1 VEGHVQQINNKLG
14 FTARTQLAAWV
25 VEQRQAARRAE
36 TRPPPGDQL
45 PDVSEVH
52 PLVHVEQL
60 PVAKRRGWRGRRTY
74 LAIAVIIVLALTSAT
89 FLFRRETPSANP
101 FSSVAVVAEGVAE
114 SGTAS
119 IAIDE
124 RGTLFF
130 PQSLQHRVAMKTT
143 GGPVE
148 NYAGTGEVNFGVA
161 AEGVPALQAQ
171 LRNPHAVALD
181 GQGRLYV
188 AEARFIRRIAVDRTI
203 TTVAGDVAGKTGD
216 DIPALKAFLYP
227 RAIAVTAAGDFYF
240 SDEDPG
246 RRVKFVNASTGMLKI
261 FAGTGGDGYS
271 GDTGPAI
278 HAQFGVIAAI
288 ALGPRSELYVADSRY
303 NVVRV
308 VAPDPDHTISTLA
321 GTGGPGY
328 SGDGG
333 PATKAQL
340 NSPGGVAVDKEGN
353 VYIADTENHVI
364 RRVDGAGNIS
374 TIAGTHDAYGAFD
387 GSPLRSTVGNP
398 TAMAFDRR
406 GGLYVVDWLHQRIL
420 RFQPR

>member
-25 VEQRQAARRAE
+25 VEQRQAE
-36 TRPPPGDQL
+36 TRLLPGDQL
-45 PDVSEVH
+45 PRASEVH

-74 LAIAVIIVLALTSAT
+74 LAIAVIIVLVLTSAT
-89 FLFRRETPSANP
+89 FLLLRETPAANP

-114 SGTAS
+114 GGTAS

-130 PQSLQHRVAMKTT
+130 PQRSQNRVAMKTT

-148 NYAGTGEVNFGVA
+148 NYVGTGDVNFGTTVD
-161 AEGVPALQAQ
+161 GVPAWLAQ
-171 LRNPHAVALD
+171 LRAPHAVALD

-188 AEARFIRRIAVDRTI
+188 AEARFIRRIALDRTI
-203 TTVAGDVAGKTGD
+203 TTVAGDPTGKTGD
-216 DIPALKAFLYP
+216 EIPALKAFLNP
-227 RAIAVTAAGDFYF
+227 GALAVTAAGDFYF

-271 GDTGPAI
+271 GDGGPAI

-288 ALGPRSELYVADSRY
+288 ALGPRSELYMADSRY

-308 VAPDPDHTISTLA
+308 VAPDPDHTISMLA
-321 GTGGPGY
+321 GTGWPGY

-333 PATKAQL
+333 PASKAQL
-340 NSPGGVAVDKEGN
+340 NSPAGLAVDKAGN

-364 RRVDGAGNIS
+364 RRVDRAGMIS
-374 TIAGTHDAYGAFD
+374 TIAGTRRADGVID
-387 GSPLRSTVGNP
+387 GSPTRSSVGNP

>member
-1 VEGHVQQINNKLG
+1 
-14 FTARTQLAAWV
+14 
-25 VEQRQAARRAE
+25 
-36 TRPPPGDQL
+36 
-45 PDVSEVH
+45 
-52 PLVHVEQL
+52 
-60 PVAKRRGWRGRRTY
+60 
-74 LAIAVIIVLALTSAT
+74 VIIVLVLTSAT
-89 FLFRRETPSANP
+89 FLFLRETPSANP
-101 FSSVAVVAEGVAE
+101 FSSVAIVAEGVAE
-114 SGTAS
+114 SRTAS

-161 AEGVPALQAQ
+161 AEGVPALQTQ
-171 LRNPHAVALD
+171 LRNPHGVALD

-188 AEARFIRRIAVDRTI
+188 AEARIIRRIALDRTI
-203 TTVAGDVAGKTGD
+203 TTVAGDPAGKTGD
-216 DIPALKAFLYP
+216 EIPALKAFIYP
-227 RAIAVTAAGDFYF
+227 GAIVVTAAGDIYF
-240 SDEDPG
+240 SDGSPS
-246 RRVKFVNASTGMLKI
+246 RRVRFVNGSTGMLKS

-308 VAPDPDHTISTLA
+308 VAPDPDHTVSTLA

-333 PATKAQL
+333 LASKAQL
-340 NSPGGVAVDKEGN
+340 NSPAGLAVDSAGN

-364 RRVDGAGNIS
+364 RRVDGAGTIS
-374 TIAGTHDAYGAFD
+374 TIAGTRRADGVID
-387 GSPLRSTVGNP
+387 GSPTRSSVGNP

>member
-1 VEGHVQQINNKLG
+1 
-14 FTARTQLAAWV
+14 
-25 VEQRQAARRAE
+25 
-36 TRPPPGDQL
+36 
-45 PDVSEVH
+45 
-52 PLVHVEQL
+52 LVHVEQL

-119 IAIDE
+119 IAIDQS
-124 RGTLFF
+124 GTLFF
-130 PQSLQHRVAMKTT
+130 PQRSQGRVAMKTA

-148 NYAGTGEVNFGVA
+148 NYVGTGEVNFGSEV
-161 AEGVPALQAQ
+161 EGGPAWLAR
-171 LRNPHAVALD
+171 LGSPHAVALD
-181 GQGRLYV
+181 GRGRLYV
-188 AEARFIRRIAVDRTI
+188 AESRIIRRIALDRTI
-203 TTVAGDVAGKTGD
+203 TTVAGDPAGEARD
-216 DIPALKAFLYP
+216 EIPALKAFIYP
-227 RAIAVTAAGDFYF
+227 GAIVVTAAGDIYF
-240 SDEDPG
+240 SDGSPS
-246 RRVKFVNASTGMLKI
+246 RRVRFVNGSTGMLKS
-261 FAGTGGDGYS
+261 FAGTGGGGYS
-271 GDTGPAI
+271 GDGGPAI

-308 VAPDPDHTISTLA
+308 VAPDPDHTVSTLA

-340 NSPGGVAVDKEGN
+340 NSPAGLAVDSVGN

-374 TIAGTHDAYGAFD
+374 TIAGTHDAVGAFD
-387 GSPLRSTVGNP
+387 GSPLRSSVGNP

-406 GGLYVVDWLHQRIL
+406 GGLYVVDWIHQRIL